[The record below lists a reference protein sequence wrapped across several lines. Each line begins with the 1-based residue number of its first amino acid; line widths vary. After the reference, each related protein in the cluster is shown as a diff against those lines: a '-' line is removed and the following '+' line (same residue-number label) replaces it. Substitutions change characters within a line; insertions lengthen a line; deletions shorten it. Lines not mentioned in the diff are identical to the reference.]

1 MKSRQHGA
9 WRSENPDRNIFCG
22 ECGKPLQDS
31 AVHEL
36 VHCAPRE
43 TTRAWRTSSSTGR
56 VSTSP
61 SCCPRSELWRPGRV
75 RTVPDAGSVA
85 YTCILELFQSQ
96 NLQNMDSS
104 LRPSLRGRLPRTGPS
119 RQRAGQVCEEANST
133 GVNYQCAA
141 HQWQYVAVREWR
153 LAQPATHNHI
163 QKHT

>member
-9 WRSENPDRNIFCG
+9 WRSENPDRNIFGG
-22 ECGKPLQDS
+22 ECGKPLQD
-31 AVHEL
+31 AGVREL
-36 VHCAPRE
+36 GHCAPRA
-43 TTRAWRTSSSTGR
+43 TTRARRTSRYTGR

-104 LRPSLRGRLPRTGPS
+104 FRPSLRGRLPRTGPG
-119 RQRAGQVCEEANST
+119 RQRAGQVCVGANST
-133 GVNYQCAA
+133 SVIYRCAA
-141 HQWQYVAVREWR
+141 HQ
-153 LAQPATHNHI
+153 
-163 QKHT
+163 